1 MLRAIIKREILEY
14 LKSAKFLIGLGIT
27 LALAAGSTVINVQDY
42 RARLQ
47 DYQAALQE
55 MKSDRFYI
63 HLYRP
68 PQVLSTLIQGKDRK
82 LGNSLTLT
90 YMNIP
95 STTSGY
101 MGEGSSQHHR
111 LVSGFAAVDFAFIV
125 RVVLSLMVI
134 FIAYNAV
141 SEEKSSGTLK
151 LTLANRVPRDQLLL
165 GKFLGGWFVIMGSL
179 AVSAFVSLIL
189 ILSHPFIA
197 FASGEWTRLLLFIGL
212 SALYLTVFYAISLL
226 VSVLVN
232 RPSISLM
239 ILLQAWV
246 FLIVIYPNLGI
257 TAAENLYKLPSQE
270 QLIQQKAAAF
280 QPYMAEQRKIQEAF
294 GKAVRTGSGVSQE
307 IGKRNVELWALQA
320 DLGHQVDEEFG
331 RKLTAQT
338 NLARAISSLSPAVL
352 FDTAAERF
360 SRTGMAE
367 YERFMRE
374 VYRYW
379 QRHVELSKL
388 IYTDRE
394 AYKKAPA
401 MDFRVPVE
409 STAEAFTAT
418 WLQWLLLAFFGL
430 AFFALTY
437 TAFLRKDV
445 R

>member
-42 RARLQ
+42 KGRLQ
-47 DYQAALQE
+47 DYQAAVQE
-55 MKSDRFYI
+55 MKSDRFYQ

-68 PQVLSTLIQGKDRK
+68 PQVLSTLIQGKDRR
-82 LGNSLTLT
+82 LGNSITVT
-90 YMNIP
+90 YLNIP
-95 STTSGY
+95 SATSGY
-101 MGEGSSQHHR
+101 MGEGRSQHQR

-125 RVVLSLMVI
+125 RVVLSLLVI

-151 LTLANRVPRDQLLL
+151 LTLSNRVPRDQLLL

-179 AVSAFVSLIL
+179 AVAALASLIL
-189 ILSHPFIA
+189 VLSHSFIA
-197 FASGEWTRLLLFIGL
+197 FASGEWTRFLAFIGV
-212 SALYLTVFYAISLL
+212 SALYLTVFYTISLF

-257 TAAENLYKLPSQE
+257 IAAENLFKLPSQE
-270 QLIQQKAAAF
+270 QLAQQKVAAF
-280 QPYMAEQRKIQEAF
+280 QPYETEQKKVQEAF
-294 GKAVRTGSGVSQE
+294 SQGVQKGEVSKE
-307 IGKRNVELWALQA
+307 LSLRNIDLWAKRA
-320 DLGHQVDEEFG
+320 DLEHQVDEEFG

-338 NLARAISSLSPAVL
+338 NLARAISFLSPAVL
-352 FDTAAERF
+352 FDQAAERYG
-360 SRTGMAE
+360 RTGMAE

-379 QRHVELSKL
+379 QQHVERSKL
-388 IYTDRE
+388 MYTDRE

-401 MDFRVPVE
+401 IEFRVPVE
-409 STAEAFTAT
+409 TTAEAFAAT
-418 WLQWLLLAFFGL
+418 WLAWLLLAFFSL
-430 AFFALTY
+430 AFFALGY
-437 TAFLRKDV
+437 TAFLKKDV

>member
-1 MLRAIIKREILEY
+1 MLKTIIKREILEY

-27 LALAAGSTVINVQDY
+27 LALAVGSTVINVQDY
-42 RARLQ
+42 KGRLQ
-47 DYQAALQE
+47 DYQSAQQE
-55 MKSDRFYI
+55 MKSDRFYQ
-63 HLYRP
+63 HLYRQ
-68 PQVLSTLIQGKDRK
+68 PQVLSTLIQGKDRR
-82 LGNSLTLT
+82 LGNSITVT
-90 YMNIP
+90 YLAIP

-101 MGEGSSQHHR
+101 MGEGTSQYHR

-125 RVVLSLMVI
+125 RVVLSLLVI

-151 LTLANRVPRDQLLL
+151 LTLSNPMPRDQLLL

-179 AVSAFVSLIL
+179 AVAALASLIL
-189 ILSHPFIA
+189 VLSHSFIA
-197 FASGEWTRLLLFIGL
+197 FASGEWTRFLAFIGV
-212 SALYLTVFYAISLL
+212 SVLYLTVFYAVSLF

-257 TAAENLYKLPSQE
+257 IAAENLFKLPSQE
-270 QLIQQKAAAF
+270 QLAQQKVAAF
-280 QPYMAEQRKIQEAF
+280 QPYEAEQKKVQEAF
-294 GKAVRTGSGVSQE
+294 SQGVQKGEVSKE
-307 IGKRNVELWALQA
+307 LSLRNIDLWAKRA
-320 DLGHQVDEEFG
+320 DLEHQVDEEFG

-338 NLARAISSLSPAVL
+338 NLARAISGLSPAVL
-352 FDTAAERF
+352 FDQAAERYG
-360 SRTGMAE
+360 RTGLAE

-379 QRHVELSKL
+379 QQHVERSKL
-388 IYTDRE
+388 MYTDRE

-401 MDFRVPVE
+401 IEFRVPVE
-409 STAEAFTAT
+409 TTAEAFAAT
-418 WLQWLLLAFFGL
+418 WLAWLLLAFFSL
-430 AFFALTY
+430 AFFALGY
-437 TAFLRKDV
+437 TAFLKKDV

>member
-1 MLRAIIKREILEY
+1 MLKTIIKREILEY

-42 RARLQ
+42 KGRLQ
-47 DYQAALQE
+47 DYQAAVQE
-55 MKSDRFYI
+55 MKSDGFYQ

-68 PQVLSTLIQGKDRK
+68 PQVLSTLIQGKDRR
-82 LGNSLTLT
+82 LGNSITVT
-90 YMNIP
+90 YLAIP

-101 MGEGSSQHHR
+101 MGEGTSQHHR

-125 RVVLSLMVI
+125 RVVLSLMVV

-151 LTLANRVPRDQLLL
+151 LTLSNRVPRDQLLL

-179 AVSAFVSLIL
+179 AVAALASLIL
-189 ILSHPFIA
+189 VLSHSFIA
-197 FASGEWTRLLLFIGL
+197 FASGEWTRFLAFIGV
-212 SALYLTVFYAISLL
+212 SALYLTVFYTISLF

-257 TAAENLYKLPSQE
+257 IAAENLFKLPSQE
-270 QLIQQKAAAF
+270 QLAQQKVAAF
-280 QPYMAEQRKIQEAF
+280 QPYEAEQKKIQEAF
-294 GKAVRTGSGVSQE
+294 SQGVQKGEVSKE
-307 IGKRNVELWALQA
+307 LSLRNIDLWAKRA
-320 DLGHQVDEEFG
+320 DLSHQIDEEFG

-338 NLARAISSLSPAVL
+338 NLARAISGLSPAVL
-352 FDTAAERF
+352 FDQAAERYG
-360 SRTGMAE
+360 RTGLAE

-379 QRHVELSKL
+379 QQHVERSKL
-388 IYTDRE
+388 MYTDRE

-401 MDFRVPVE
+401 IEFRVPVE
-409 STAEAFTAT
+409 TTAEAFAAT
-418 WLQWLLLAFFGL
+418 WLAWLLPAFFSL
-430 AFFALTY
+430 AFFALGY
-437 TAFLRKDV
+437 TAFLKKDV

>member
-1 MLRAIIKREILEY
+1 MLRTIIKREILEY

-42 RARLQ
+42 KGRLQ
-47 DYQAALQE
+47 DYQAAMQE

-82 LGNSLTLT
+82 LGNSITVT
-90 YMNIP
+90 YLDIP

-101 MGEGSSQHHR
+101 MGEGRSQHHR

-125 RVVLSLMVI
+125 RVVLSLMVV

-151 LTLANRVPRDQLLL
+151 LTLSNRVPRDQLLL

-179 AVSAFVSLIL
+179 AIAALASLIL
-189 ILSHPFIA
+189 VLSHSFIA
-197 FASGEWTRLLLFIGL
+197 FASGEWTRLLAFIGL
-212 SALYLTVFYAISLL
+212 SAIYLTVFYAISLF

-257 TAAENLYKLPSQE
+257 IAAENIYKLPSQE
-270 QLIQQKAAAF
+270 QLAQQKAAAF
-280 QPYMAEQRKIQEAF
+280 QPYEAEQKKVQEAF
-294 GKAVRTGSGVSQE
+294 GQAVRTGGDVPKE
-307 IGKRNVELWALQA
+307 IALRNVDLWALRA
-320 DLGHQVDEEFG
+320 NLSHQVDEEYG
-331 RKLTAQT
+331 RKLAAQT

-352 FDTAAERF
+352 FDQAAERF
-360 SRTGMAE
+360 ARTGIAE

-379 QRHVELSKL
+379 QQHVERSKL

-401 MDFRVPVE
+401 IEFRVPVE
-409 STAEAFTAT
+409 PPAEAFAAT
-418 WLQWLLLAFFGL
+418 WLAWLLLAFFSL
-430 AFFALTY
+430 AFFALGY
-437 TAFLRKDV
+437 TAFLKKDV

>member
-1 MLRAIIKREILEY
+1 MLKTIIKRETFEY

-42 RARLQ
+42 KARLQ
-47 DYQAALQE
+47 DYQSATQE
-55 MKSDRFYI
+55 MKSDRFYQ

-82 LGNSLTLT
+82 LGNSITVT
-90 YMNIP
+90 YLNIP
-95 STTSGY
+95 SDTSGY
-101 MGEGSSQHHR
+101 MGQGQSLHHR

-141 SEEKSSGTLK
+141 SEEKTSGTLK
-151 LTLANRVPRDQLLL
+151 LTLSNRVPRDQLLL
-165 GKFLGGWFVIMGSL
+165 GKFLGGWFVILGSL
-179 AVSAFVSLIL
+179 VVAALVSLI
-189 ILSHPFIA
+189 IVLSHSFVA
-197 FASGEWTRLLLFIGL
+197 FTSGEWTRLLAFIGL
-212 SALYLTVFYAISLL
+212 SALYLTVFYAVSLF

-232 RPSISLM
+232 RPSVSLM

-257 TAAENLYKLPSQE
+257 IAAENLYKLPSQE
-270 QLIQQKAAAF
+270 QIAQQKGAAF
-280 QPYMAEQRKIQEAF
+280 QPYAAEQKKVQEAF
-294 GKAVRTGSGVSQE
+294 TKAVRSGTEVPKD
-307 IGKRNVELWALQA
+307 IAVRNAELWILKA

-352 FDTAAERF
+352 FDQAAERF
-360 SRTGMAE
+360 GRTGMAE

-379 QRHVELSKL
+379 QQHCERSKL
-388 IYTDRE
+388 MYADRE
-394 AYKKAPA
+394 AYKKAPPIE
-401 MDFRVPVE
+401 FRVPVE
-409 STAEAFTAT
+409 APAEAFAAT
-418 WLQWLLLAFFGL
+418 WLDWLLLAFFTL
-430 AFFALTY
+430 ALFALAY
-437 TAFLRKDV
+437 TAFLKKDV